1 MVKGLEIFRVW
12 FKDYAD
18 QYVLIYYDFIMD
30 GRKNLN
36 GLPWVGEDRLIPLKA
51 LAWLSLTQ
59 EKSTGGQVDS
69 KNIKKH
75 LSDIVVLTTL
85 LSPVMKISIDAKI
98 ATDLKR
104 FIAAVNGSTPVNNEA
119 TRALDRLT
127 TAYGL
132 Q

>member
-1 MVKGLEIFRVW
+1 MG
-12 FKDYAD
+12 
-18 QYVLIYYDFIMD
+18 
-30 GRKNLN
+30 GRKNQN

-59 EKSTGGQVDS
+59 EKSFGGQVDS

-75 LSDIVVLTTL
+75 LSDIVALTAL
-85 LSPVMKISIDAKI
+85 LSPAMKISIDAKI
-98 ATDLKR
+98 ATDLQR
-104 FIAAVNGSTPVNNEA
+104 FIAAVSGSTPVSTEA
-119 TRALDRLT
+119 ARALDRLT

>member
-1 MVKGLEIFRVW
+1 
-12 FKDYAD
+12 
-18 QYVLIYYDFIMD
+18 
-30 GRKNLN
+30 
-36 GLPWVGEDRLIPLKA
+36 
-51 LAWLSLTQ
+51 
-59 EKSTGGQVDS
+59 
-69 KNIKKH
+69 
-75 LSDIVVLTTL
+75 
-85 LSPVMKISIDAKI
+85 MKISIDAKI